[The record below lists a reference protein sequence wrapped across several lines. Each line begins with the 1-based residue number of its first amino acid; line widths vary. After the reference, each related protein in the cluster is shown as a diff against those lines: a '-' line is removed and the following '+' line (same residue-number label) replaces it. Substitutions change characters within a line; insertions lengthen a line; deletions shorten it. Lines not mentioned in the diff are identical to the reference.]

1 MISQAMQRTPYL
13 LALLFVALARPAY
26 GDAEPPAANETQ
38 AHQQLSS
45 MGLLGSDD
53 EPLLNFETPG
63 LTSDDDETTEQEI
76 NDVDTKA
83 SSQTNEEDATPSP
96 GERTIVDIVVSGNTS
111 TSREA
116 ILNHIPFKIGEL
128 FDPHRTSQL
137 IRTLYFGLNRFRDIR
152 LTGQHTD
159 DGGIVLHVI
168 VEEKQPVKDVTFVGN
183 KSLSDKE
190 IKSKINF
197 DIPAVDKEELHAFIG
212 KIQKLY
218 VEKGHQSVD
227 ITPEMTIED
236 DGKAIVTF
244 KIDEGKK
251 SAIRRIL
258 FEGNKQITEK
268 ALRKAIFSR
277 EEWILSMLDKAGLY
291 QPERLEGDKYMIEQT
306 YQNNGFLN
314 AKVVR
319 TRVDKET
326 DGSHLHI
333 TFEIEEG
340 ERFYVSKVE
349 APGNDILP
357 EHILMRFVPIRPGM
371 AYSRER
377 VTEAIKALERV
388 WGDMGYIF
396 AHIDPSIQP
405 NEKEKTVEIS
415 FISDIG
421 KKINLNKVTVK
432 GNVKTRDKVIRR
444 KLFLTEGEQVTT
456 TQMEMSKQG
465 VESLGYFEAKDGV
478 NWKMRRVDED
488 LVDLDMVVHEAKTG
502 HANVQLGLGGAG
514 TDIRSP
520 STGFNVKGEVTDTN
534 LFGSGIRMSCTGSWS
549 RKEQTLAFHLSQP
562 WLFDKPI
569 TGAMDIYH
577 RRPTYEDLRNI
588 EPSTVNEKLTGGM
601 FSLGFI
607 TRSRRFSFAN
617 AQVGFT
623 LGVDSLRYER
633 RPRARIM
640 QHSYEDHCT
649 YQCLLDK
656 YFNPG
661 EFLWA
666 GFSLSQDRRNHPMHP
681 SRGLQWMFNMRAAV
695 PLYGSSNRMTTCLG
709 DNTEE
714 TRNYMRGIPL
724 GDISFYSAS
733 FDLNW
738 YTPLIGERDLVLRLH
753 AFAGMTTPINNRTV
767 PYRELFHI
775 GGDKSVRGFFFGQI
789 GPKLF
794 GDSIGGKKAM
804 FINAELYFPITPDL
818 TIKGLVF
825 YDGGAG
831 FDTPYSHCIPCSV
844 TDFTDNRFDYRHSV
858 GFGVRLL
865 NPVPVRID
873 WGFKIDPRRDK
884 RRPEL
889 SESASEVHFGMNYD
903 W

>member
-1 MISQAMQRTPYL
+1 MISQAMQRTSCFFVFL
-13 LALLFVALARPAY
+13 LTAVTQTINADSEQP
-26 GDAEPPAANETQ
+26 EPRDK
-38 AHQQLSS
+38 QQTYVVEGGQTCPFNTE
-45 MGLLGSDD
+45 MGLMPADD
-53 EPLLNFETPG
+53 KPLLDFETPE
-63 LTSDDDETTEQEI
+63 LPPDDSSTDRDQEEEIDTSAYIPAGQ
-76 NDVDTKA
+76 
-83 SSQTNEEDATPSP
+83 
-96 GERTIVDIVVSGNTS
+96 RTIVDIVVSGNNS

-116 ILNHIPFKIGEL
+116 ILNHIPFKVGEL

-137 IRTLYFGLNRFRDIR
+137 IRTLYFGLNRFRN
-152 LTGQHTD
+152 LTLKGQNTD
-159 DGGIVLHVI
+159 NNGIVLHVV
-168 VEEKQPVKDVTFVGN
+168 VEEKQPVKDFVFTGN
-183 KSLSDKE
+183 KALSEKE
-190 IKSKINF
+190 IRNKINF
-197 DIPAVDKEELHAFIG
+197 DIPAIDKEELNAYIG

-227 ITPEMTIED
+227 IEPEITVEE
-236 DGKAIVTF
+236 DGKAVVTF
-244 KIDEGKK
+244 KVDEGKK
-251 SAIRRIL
+251 SSIRRIM
-258 FEGNKQITEK
+258 FEGNKHLTDK

-277 EEWILSMLDKAGLY
+277 EEWILSMLDKSGLY
-291 QPERLEGDKYMIEQT
+291 QPERLDGDKYMIEQT

-319 TRVDKET
+319 THIEKEL
-326 DGSHLHI
+326 DGVHLNI

-349 APGNDILP
+349 APGNDVLP
-357 EHILMRFVPIRPGM
+357 EHVLMRFIPLRPGM
-371 AYSRER
+371 SYCRER
-377 VTEAIKALERV
+377 VTEAIKTLERV

-415 FISDIG
+415 FMSDIG
-421 KKINLNKVTVK
+421 KKINLNKITIK
-432 GNVKTRDKVIRR
+432 GNTKSRDKIIRR
-444 KLFLTEGEQVTT
+444 KLFLTEGELVTS

-465 VESLGYFEAKDGV
+465 VESLGYFETKDGV
-478 NWKMRRVDED
+478 NWKMRRIDED
-488 LVDLDMVVHEAKTG
+488 LVDLDMIVHEAKTG

-520 STGFNVKGEVTDTN
+520 STGLNIKGEVSDTN
-534 LFGSGIRMSCTGSWS
+534 LFGSGIRLSCTGSWS

-569 TGAMDIYH
+569 TGAIDVYH

-601 FSLGFI
+601 FSAGFI
-607 TRSRRFSFAN
+607 TRSRRFALAN
-617 AQVGFT
+617 AQVGLT

-633 RPRARIM
+633 QPRARIL
-640 QHSYEDHCT
+640 QHSYEDHCV
-649 YQCLLDK
+649 YQCLLDR

-661 EFLWA
+661 DFLWV
-666 GFSLSQDRRNHPMHP
+666 GCTLSQDRRNHPMHP
-681 SRGLQWMFNMRAAV
+681 SRGLQWQVNARAAT
-695 PLYGSSNRMTTCLG
+695 PLFGSASRAGAAPPISAVLPPIP
-709 DNTEE
+709 
-714 TRNYMRGIPL
+714 RGQ
-724 GDISFYSAS
+724 ISFYSAT
-733 FDLNW
+733 FDVNW

-753 AFAGMTTPINNRTV
+753 AFAGMTGQIGNHTV

-789 GPKLF
+789 GPKIF

-831 FDTPYSHCIPCSV
+831 FDTPYSKCITCD
-844 TDFTDNRFDYRHSV
+844 TRDFTGNKFDYRHSV

-873 WGFKIDPRRDK
+873 WGFKLDPRRDK

-889 SESASEVHFGMNYD
+889 SESASEVHFGMAYD